1 MSIPKHNFIVWCPD
15 YDDAEAVSRRFAVRD
30 QHFANATPLV
40 KSGVVTLGGALLS
53 PDSFAGG
60 PTKMV
65 GSLMIFKAETIE
77 EVREKVENDVYYT
90 GKVSILVCT
99 YGVLVVI
106 MVYVPALSTPVVV
119 EPNPGQVPERTNVS
133 RTKMLL
139 SSLRSSSALV
149 LSQSYRAMSST
160 KHTFVVWAPDFD
172 DAEGFSRRLAVREE
186 HLAVAAK
193 EIATGSLKIGGVCLT
208 PESITGGDKKMIGSM
223 MLFEAESLEEVR
235 ARIESDIY
243 YKKNVVG
250 KSCTT
255 IDIPGDVNEDH

>member
-99 YGVLVVI
+99 YGVSVVI

-119 EPNPGQVPERTNVS
+119 EPNPG
-133 RTKMLL
+133 
-139 SSLRSSSALV
+139 LRSSSALV

-243 YKKNVVG
+243 YKKNVWDPKKLAIFPFVAAG
-250 KSCTT
+250 PPK
-255 IDIPGDVNEDH
+255 